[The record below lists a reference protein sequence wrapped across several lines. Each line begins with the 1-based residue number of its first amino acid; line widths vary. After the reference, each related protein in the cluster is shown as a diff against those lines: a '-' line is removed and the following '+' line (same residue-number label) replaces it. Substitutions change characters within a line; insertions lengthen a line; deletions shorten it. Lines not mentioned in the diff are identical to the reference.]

1 MIFISRIIISLVL
14 GLGAVWAKQVAS
26 PVNVGAEGKLIY
38 ASTEQGDRVPDFSS
52 AGYAGR
58 GRGVA
63 AGTGAG
69 GGWSGVGG
77 CGAMGASGD

>member
-52 AGYAGR
+52 AGYAG
-58 GRGVA
+58 GGVA
-63 AGTGAG
+63 WPQAPVRVA
-69 GGWSGVGG
+69 VGPV
-77 CGAMGASGD
+77 SGDAER